1 MKKLIAIV
9 LGLSLLSIAPANA
22 QEPLTKGP
30 GKLYPQ
36 YILFDTPLE
45 NMVLN
50 YPSSGVLLN
59 RIDLTILNNN
69 KDISNVYFGLGE
81 PCSTNFHGDFKKE
94 SFLLGVGPT
103 TKRVSLSFLTQNYG
117 FNCPELILN
126 ISITFNG
133 QSIANATTQRILIK
147 TQFYRDIV
155 AEAKAKA
162 EAEAKAKAEAELKAK
177 QEAELK
183 AKQEADAEAKAK
195 ADAEAKALAEAKAKV
210 EAEAKA
216 LAEAKEKAEAE
227 AKALAEANAKI
238 EAELK
243 AQREKQ
249 LLPIWSCT
257 NDPSKKGMTYDEAT
271 IVCAKVDA
279 ELKAK
284 AEAEA
289 KAKAD
294 AEFKERL
301 KIESKSCKKVGSQK
315 QIGTYTYTCKKV
327 KNKLIWRHY

>member
-183 AKQEADAEAKAK
+183 AKQEADAEAKA
-195 ADAEAKALAEAKAKV
+195 LAEAKAKV

>member
-50 YPSSGVLLN
+50 YPTNGVLLN
-59 RIDLTILNNN
+59 SIGLTILNNN

-103 TKRVSLSFLTQNYG
+103 TKKVSLSFLTQNYG

-133 QSIANATTQRILIK
+133 QSLANATTQRILIK
-147 TQFYRDIV
+147 TQFYTKTLEEQVKDRIEADRIA

-162 EAEAKAKAEAELKAK
+162 EAEAKAKAEAEAQANAGWIQNHINEIQKIT
-177 QEAELK
+177 
-183 AKQEADAEAKAK
+183 DAWNAA
-195 ADAEAKALAEAKAKV
+195 AKALEEQKRL
-210 EAEAKA
+210 EAEA
-216 LAEAKEKAEAE
+216 
-227 AKALAEANAKI
+227 
-238 EAELK
+238 
-243 AQREKQ
+243 
-249 LLPIWSCT
+249 
-257 NDPSKKGMTYDEAT
+257 
-271 IVCAKVDA
+271 
-279 ELKAK
+279 KAK

-289 KAKAD
+289 RERQIKINNQNYTIDLYSGIRCSKRGKYMIVS
-294 AEFKERL
+294 EITFK
-301 KIESKSCKKVGSQK
+301 CVKKGK
-315 QIGTYTYTCKKV
+315 
-327 KNKLIWRHY
+327 KLIWKVQ